1 MTSVFSGP
9 KVQPAA
15 AAAAPP
21 DPVRIPSPTDPDVAA
36 AAKMKTQDEF
46 AKRKGRDSTRLAT
59 GDTAYTRT
67 TLGS

>member
-1 MTSVFSGP
+1 MGSVFSGP
-9 KVQPAA
+9 KIQPTP
-15 AAAAPP
+15 APP